1 MSDADAGSPSGMR
14 AANRERILALL
25 RARGPMSQADL
36 ARASGLSPA
45 TISGIARELREAGWL
60 EGDDADVPV
69 RGRALA
75 LSRSAGVAVGIDFG
89 HSHVRVAIAD
99 LAHTVLAESEEA
111 LDVDHEA
118 DEGVALAGRLVRRLL
133 DEVGVAADRVTG
145 VGMGLPGPLR
155 RDSGEVGDSA
165 ILPGWIG
172 ARPEALMQAEL
183 GLPVRVENDANLGA
197 LAEIVWGAGR
207 DCTDLVY
214 VKVATGVGA
223 GLVLNGR
230 LYHGAGGTAGE
241 IGHVTIDD
249 GGPVCRCGN
258 RGCLEAFAG
267 AEAVLEPLRRRHGDR
282 LTLRQVVL
290 QAQAGD
296 VGCRR
301 VIADAGRALGRA
313 VAGTCNLLS
322 PERVLVGGELA
333 QAGDLLLE
341 SAARGRRPLGHRRHP
356 RGPDPRRRPGRARR
370 GPGRRRPR
378 PARVPALRGRAGA
391 RPLGHLPR
399 PDVAAREVLG
409 LAVAVGAE
417 EHEVLEAVVVVDPI
431 EVVQTQRQWSAS
443 PSRDPAFLAPL
454 VEQPETHEPLL
465 EVGSVALARDELL
478 DGHPGGARH
487 DRATLDSLVPGCRRE
502 AELRLA
508 LANGMPGVVV
518 RLDGRPVLPA
528 LRLGWKPETTHVVR
542 DRRRRDAETCRDRP
556 LGQAFGVEAEDEVPA
571 RHEQM
576 FATAPDTSNTGHPT
590 RTAAGLGFEPR
601 LTIPETVVLPLHHPA
616 EY

>member
-1 MSDADAGSPSGMR
+1 MSDADSGSPSGMR
-14 AANRERILALL
+14 ASNRERILALL

-60 EGDDADVPV
+60 EDDDAESPA

-89 HSHVRVAIAD
+89 HSHVSVAVAD
-99 LAHTVLAESEEA
+99 LAHTVLAEAEEP

-172 ARPEALMQAEL
+172 ARPEALMEAEL

-282 LTLRQVVL
+282 LTLRQVVV

-341 SAARGRRPLGHRRHP
+341 SVREAVGRSAIAATRE
-356 RGPDPRRRPGRARR
+356 
-370 GPGRRRPR
+370 
-378 PARVPALRGRAGA
+378 VPIRAGV
-391 RPLGHLPR
+391 LGER
-399 PDVAAREVLG
+399 AEVLG
-409 LAVAVGAE
+409 AVALVLRESQRFVAE
-417 EHEVLEAVVVVDPI
+417 P
-431 EVVQTQRQWSAS
+431 
-443 PSRDPAFLAPL
+443 
-454 VEQPETHEPLL
+454 
-465 EVGSVALARDELL
+465 
-478 DGHPGGARH
+478 
-487 DRATLDSLVPGCRRE
+487 DRV
-502 AELRLA
+502 
-508 LANGMPGVVV
+508 
-518 RLDGRPVLPA
+518 
-528 LRLGWKPETTHVVR
+528 H
-542 DRRRRDAETCRDRP
+542 
-556 LGQAFGVEAEDEVPA
+556 
-571 RHEQM
+571 
-576 FATAPDTSNTGHPT
+576 
-590 RTAAGLGFEPR
+590 
-601 LTIPETVVLPLHHPA
+601 
-616 EY
+616 